1 MGTLDKI
8 VALLN
13 ENNKQ
18 QKDLMDFLGV
28 SKSTFNKWKKG
39 ENKSYLKH
47 VQKIAEFL
55 GTSSACLLRQTLE
68 KSASKNIGNLKQAL
82 DTLKSGDNET
92 SAQIIKVVISNLKQ
106 QEVSYRA
113 FADEIERK
121 AER

>member
-1 MGTLDKI
+1 MSRSIKAKI
-8 VALLN
+8 R
-13 ENNKQ
+13 ETK
-18 QKDLMDFLGV
+18 
-28 SKSTFNKWKKG
+28 
-39 ENKSYLKH
+39 
-47 VQKIAEFL
+47 
-55 GTSSACLLRQTLE
+55 TSQELACLLRQTLE